1 MSNQAN
7 LTLNAILPSLEKW
20 LDVEFTF
27 YKVEDLAAD
36 IAARPRAEQ
45 DFLLNWT
52 RRIATTN
59 IEIAYQF
66 ARRAPELLARMDW
79 RMIEAWALH
88 AMDSYDR
95 TGLRAAILVIEGVDS
110 FAQQRHAHVA
120 GALYEDIDGI
130 LLTFARGLSGRKLKL
145 AQGDAA
151 YTDSET
157 LFLPNVIA
165 EMETAEDNFR
175 LAKAMV
181 ALLWAQTRF
190 GSFRVDLQQAL
201 AGYPDPAQA
210 LRVFGTLETMR
221 LEAQIGREL
230 PGLYR
235 DMQRLKSMLGQ
246 DALPERWRAFAS
258 ELSEPGSS
266 VEDSLR
272 LLARAIDEADPPVF
286 CYQGELRPDA
296 VAQCMAARIEREKML
311 LRVKLAQLAE
321 EHAHDEQDT
330 AADRTDAAPAKFEL
344 EQKEDQASGATSMEL
359 TLDGAPIAPPED
371 VKALLTSI
379 QLDLGQIPDEYL
391 TAAGPGEYDPS
402 LYEEQAHDPN
412 DVWQGTYHEIGAE
425 LYDEWDFG
433 RQHYRKNWCVMREK
447 DVAPV
452 YDGFVKD
459 TLDRYSGLVKHLR
472 RSFEAMRDENKLFK
486 RQPYG
491 DEVDIDALVEAL
503 ADASDGRE
511 MSDRLFTR
519 MHRAERN
526 IAVMF
531 MVDMSGSTR
540 GWINDA
546 ERESL
551 LLLCEA
557 LETLGDRYAIYGFSG
572 QTRKRCELYK
582 IKEIDEPYNDLVKAR
597 ISGIRPQDYTRMG
610 FAIRHLSRLLTE
622 VEARTK
628 LLITI
633 SDGKPDDYFDIY
645 RGQYGI
651 EDTRQALIEAKRAGI
666 HSFCITIDKEA
677 RDYLPHMYGAAHYA
691 IIDDVRRLP
700 LKVADIYRRL
710 TT

>member
-1 MSNQAN
+1 MSSQAN

-45 DFLLNWT
+45 DFLLDWT

-88 AMDSYDR
+88 AMDAYDR
-95 TGLRAAILVIEGVDS
+95 TGLRSAIVVIEGVDS

-120 GALYEDIDGI
+120 GALYGEIDGI

-181 ALLWAQTRF
+181 AMLWAQTRF

-201 AGYPDPAQA
+201 AGYADPAHA
-210 LRVFGTLETMR
+210 LRVFNALETLR
-221 LEAQIGREL
+221 LEALIGREL
-230 PGLYR
+230 PGLHR
-235 DMQRLKSMLGQ
+235 DMQRLKASLGQ
-246 DALPERWRAFAS
+246 DRLSDAWQGYAA
-258 ELSEPGSS
+258 ELAAPGTR

-272 LLARAIDEADPPVF
+272 LLARAGDDPDPPAF
-286 CYQGELRPDA
+286 CFQGELRPEA
-296 VAQCMAARIEREKML
+296 VANCMAGRIEREKML

-321 EHAHDEQDT
+321 EHAHQED
-330 AADRTDAAPAKFEL
+330 DAAAAGPAAAPLKFEL
-344 EQKEDQASGATSMEL
+344 KQEEDQASGATSMEL
-359 TLDGAPIAPPED
+359 TLDGAPIAPPDD

-391 TAAGPGEYDPS
+391 IAAGPGEYDPS

-447 DVAPV
+447 EVVPV
-452 YDGFVKD
+452 YDSFVKD
-459 TLDRYSGLVKHLR
+459 ALARYSGLVKHLR

-486 RQPYG
+486 RQPQG

-503 ADASDGRE
+503 ADARDGRE

-551 LLLCEA
+551 ILLCEA

-582 IKEIDEPYNDLVKAR
+582 IKQIDEPYSDAVKAR

-610 FAIRHLSRLLTE
+610 FAIRHLSKLLSE

-691 IIDDVRRLP
+691 IIDDVRKLP
-700 LKVADIYRRL
+700 LKAADIYRRL
-710 TT
+710 TA

>member
-1 MSNQAN
+1 MADQAP
-7 LTLNAILPSLEKW
+7 LTVEQIQPLLEQW
-20 LDVEFTF
+20 LDIEFTF

-36 IAARPRAEQ
+36 LAQRPRTEQ

-59 IEIAYQF
+59 IEVAYQF
-66 ARRAPELLARMDW
+66 TRRAPELLRRMDW
-79 RMIEAWALH
+79 RMIESWALH
-88 AMDSYDR
+88 AMDTYDVS
-95 TGLRAAILVIEGVDS
+95 GLRSAILVIEGVDQ
-110 FAQQRHAHVA
+110 FAHQRHAHVA
-120 GALYEDIDGI
+120 GALYEEIDGI
-130 LLTFARGLSGRKLKL
+130 LLTFARGLSGRHLKL

-157 LFLPNVIA
+157 LHLPPVIA

-181 ALLWAQTRF
+181 AFMWAQTRF
-190 GSFRVDLQQAL
+190 GSFRVDLQTAL
-201 AGYPDPAQA
+201 AAYPDPNHA
-210 LRVFGTLETMR
+210 LKVFTALEALR
-221 LEAQIGREL
+221 LEAVIGREL
-230 PGLYR
+230 PGLHR
-235 DMQRLKSMLGQ
+235 DMQRLKAQLNQ
-246 DALPERWRAFAS
+246 DALPDTWQRYAT
-258 ELSEPGSS
+258 ELAAPTAA
-266 VEDSLR
+266 VEDSLK
-272 LLARAIDEADPPVF
+272 LLAQAIADASPPQF

-296 VAQCMAARIEREKML
+296 VSQCMASRIEREKML

-321 EHAHDEQDT
+321 EHARKEKE
-330 AADRTDAAPAKFEL
+330 DAGTGRSEPPKFEVKQ
-344 EQKEDQASGATSMEL
+344 EEDESSGLTTMEL
-359 TLDGAPIAPPED
+359 TLDGAPVAPPDD

-402 LYEEQAHDPN
+402 LYEEQSRDPN
-412 DVWQGTYHEIGAE
+412 DVWQGTYHEEGAE

-447 DVAPV
+447 EVVPV

-459 TLDRYSGLVKHLR
+459 ALNRYSGLVKHLR

-503 ADASDGRE
+503 ADARDGSE

-551 LLLCEA
+551 ILLCEA

-582 IKEIDEPYNDLVKAR
+582 IKEIDEPYNDLIKAR

-610 FAIRHLSRLLTE
+610 FAIRHLSKLLNE

-628 LLITI
+628 LLITL

-651 EDTRQALIEAKRAGI
+651 EDTRQALVEAKRAGI

-677 RDYLPHMYGAAHYA
+677 REYLPHMYGAAHYA

>member
-1 MSNQAN
+1 
-7 LTLNAILPSLEKW
+7 
-20 LDVEFTF
+20 
-27 YKVEDLAAD
+27 
-36 IAARPRAEQ
+36 
-45 DFLLNWT
+45 
-52 RRIATTN
+52 
-59 IEIAYQF
+59 
-66 ARRAPELLARMDW
+66 
-79 RMIEAWALH
+79 
-88 AMDSYDR
+88 
-95 TGLRAAILVIEGVDS
+95 
-110 FAQQRHAHVA
+110 
-120 GALYEDIDGI
+120 
-130 LLTFARGLSGRKLKL
+130 
-145 AQGDAA
+145 
-151 YTDSET
+151 
-157 LFLPNVIA
+157 
-165 EMETAEDNFR
+165 
-175 LAKAMV
+175 
-181 ALLWAQTRF
+181 
-190 GSFRVDLQQAL
+190 
-201 AGYPDPAQA
+201 
-210 LRVFGTLETMR
+210 
-221 LEAQIGREL
+221 
-230 PGLYR
+230 
-235 DMQRLKSMLGQ
+235 
-246 DALPERWRAFAS
+246 
-258 ELSEPGSS
+258 

-272 LLARAIDEADPPVF
+272 LLAHAIDDPDPPSI
-286 CYQGELRPDA
+286 CYQGELRPEA
-296 VAQCMAARIEREKML
+296 VEQCMSARIEREKML

-321 EHAHDEQDT
+321 EHGHAAHDATSGRAE
-330 AADRTDAAPAKFEL
+330 APPTKFEL
-344 EQKEDQASGATSMEL
+344 KQEEDEASGATSMEL
-359 TLDGAPIAPPED
+359 TLDGNPIAPPEE
-371 VKALLTSI
+371 VKNLLTSI

-391 TAAGPGEYDPS
+391 TPAGPGEYDPS
-402 LYEEQAHDPN
+402 LYQEQAHDPN

-447 DVAPV
+447 EVTPV
-452 YDGFVKD
+452 YDDFVKSA
-459 TLDRYSGLVKHLR
+459 LERYSGLVKHLR

-503 ADASDGRE
+503 ADAKDGRE

-551 LLLCEA
+551 ILLCEA

-582 IKEIDEPYNDLVKAR
+582 IKDIDDPYNALVKAR

-610 FAIRHLSRLLTE
+610 FAIRHLSKLLTG

-666 HSFCITIDKEA
+666 HSFCITIDREA

-691 IIDDVRRLP
+691 IVDDVRRLP